1 MKLLLIHS
9 NNFKWQAKEKAL
21 KDIEELKEKV
31 FSFADSILVVFSAI
45 EKEDE
50 SSPDKIARN
59 AFESIKNAAIEIK
72 EKNIMLYPFVHLTE
86 QPSSPR
92 VAQKVLNKL
101 FELFSGDVDY
111 KVFRAPFGYYK
122 AFDLSNK
129 GHPLAERS
137 QIITISSSEAKAEEA
152 KTDEISKKEDLTA
165 IQAESAARSY
175 FRILTQK
182 GDLFE
187 VKDYKYKKN
196 EDKLKV
202 FTNYEINKDRTSPE
216 PPAHIALM
224 KKLEITDYE
233 PGTDPGNFRFPPRGF
248 IVKES
253 IQERVKQYIVDYG
266 AHIVTTPNFYDF
278 EHPAL
283 KKYLNRFPA
292 RQYVVESGSKNYF
305 MRFSACFGQFLT
317 LSQSTISYKNLPVKV
332 YELANSY
339 RREQSGEISGLR
351 RLRGFTMP
359 DMHSITSDIPM
370 AQKTF
375 REQYELCVNMMKD
388 FEHDYEVAYR
398 VQEHFF
404 AQHKDW
410 ILDMIKLSGKN
421 ALLELFKE
429 RYAYFILKF
438 EFNFVD
444 SQNKAAALSTVQ
456 IDVENGE
463 RFQIKYT
470 DEQGKENYPYIL
482 HCSISGSVER
492 DIYALLE
499 NASDNM
505 NRGEIGKLPFWLN
518 PVHVRILPVGEKHI
532 DFSNE
537 LAQKIKDQGIRV
549 EIDDRLSERIGK
561 RIRASEKLW
570 IPYTLVIGDK
580 ETSGENLSVR
590 KRGEDKDASM
600 STDELINEID
610 LLLKGYPRIPLAFP
624 SLVSKQV
631 IFSREV

>member
-21 KDIEELKEKV
+21 KEIEELKEKV
-31 FSFADSILVVFSAI
+31 FSTSESILVVFSAV
-45 EKEDE
+45 EKQDE
-50 SSPDKIARN
+50 SSPDKIAENSFN
-59 AFESIKNAAIEIK
+59 AIKSAAEEIK
-72 EKNIMLYPFVHLTE
+72 EKNIIVYPFVHLTE
-86 QPSSPR
+86 QPGSPR
-92 VAQKVLNKL
+92 VAQKVLKKIFTLLSDDSAYN
-101 FELFSGDVDY
+101 VY
-111 KVFRAPFGYYK
+111 QAPFGYYK

-129 GHPLAERS
+129 GHPLSERS
-137 QIITISSSEAKAEEA
+137 QIINVSSSEAVVEES
-152 KTDEISKKEDLTA
+152 KPDDVSKKEDLTA
-165 IQAESAARSY
+165 LHAESASKSY
-175 FRILTQK
+175 FRILSQK
-182 GDLFE
+182 GELFD
-187 VKDYKYKKN
+187 VKEYKFAKD
-196 EDKLKV
+196 ESKLKI

-216 PPAHIALM
+216 PPPHIFLM

-233 PGTDPGNFRFPPRGF
+233 PGTDSGNFRFPPRGY

-253 IQERVKQYIVDYG
+253 IQERVKQYIIDYG

-292 RQYVVESGSKNYF
+292 RQYVLESGNKNFF
-305 MRFSACFGQFLT
+305 MRFAACFGQFLA
-317 LSQSTISYKNLPVKV
+317 LSQATISYKNLPVKV
-332 YELANSY
+332 YELASSY

-359 DMHSITSDIPM
+359 DMHSVASDIPM
-370 AQKTF
+370 AQIAF
-375 REQYELCVNMMKD
+375 REQYELCVKMMKD
-388 FEHDYEVAYR
+388 FELDYEVAFR
-398 VQEHFF
+398 VQEDFF
-404 AQHKDW
+404 NEHKDW
-410 ILDMIKLSGKN
+410 ILEMIKLSGKN

-463 RFQIKYT
+463 RFQIRYV
-470 DEQGKENYPYIL
+470 DEKGEENYPFIL
-482 HCSISGSVER
+482 HCSVSGSVER

-505 NRGEIGKLPFWLN
+505 KKGNIGKLPVWLS
-518 PVHVRILPVGEKHI
+518 PVHVRILPVGEKHLE
-532 DFSNE
+532 FSLE
-537 LAQKIKDQGIRV
+537 IQQKFSQQGIRA

-561 RIRASEKLW
+561 RIRSSEKLW
-570 IPYTLVIGDK
+570 VPYTLVIGDK
-580 ETSGENLSVR
+580 EVSGENLSVR
-590 KRGEDKDASM
+590 KRGADNDASV
-600 STDELINEID
+600 SIDELLKEINSI
-610 LLLKGYPRIPLAFP
+610 LKGYPRLQLAFP
-624 SLVSKQV
+624 FLVSKQV

>member
-1 MKLLLIHS
+1 MK
-9 NNFKWQAKEKAL
+9 N
-21 KDIEELKEKV
+21 
-31 FSFADSILVVFSAI
+31 
-45 EKEDE
+45 
-50 SSPDKIARN
+50 
-59 AFESIKNAAIEIK
+59 
-72 EKNIMLYPFVHLTE
+72 
-86 QPSSPR
+86 
-92 VAQKVLNKL
+92 
-101 FELFSGDVDY
+101 
-111 KVFRAPFGYYK
+111 
-122 AFDLSNK
+122 
-129 GHPLAERS
+129 
-137 QIITISSSEAKAEEA
+137 
-152 KTDEISKKEDLTA
+152 
-165 IQAESAARSY
+165 
-175 FRILTQK
+175 
-182 GDLFE
+182 
-187 VKDYKYKKN
+187 
-196 EDKLKV
+196 
-202 FTNYEINKDRTSPE
+202 
-216 PPAHIALM
+216 
-224 KKLEITDYE
+224 LEITDYE

-253 IQERVKQYIVDYG
+253 IQERVKQYVVNYG

-305 MRFSACFGQFLT
+305 MRFSACFGQFLA
-317 LSQSTISYKNLPVKV
+317 LSQATVSYKNLPVKV

-359 DMHSITSDIPM
+359 DMHSVTSDIPM

-375 REQYELCVNMMKD
+375 REQYELCVKMMAD
-388 FEHDYEVAYR
+388 FELDYEVAFR
-398 VQEHFF
+398 VQEDFF
-404 AQHKDW
+404 NENKNW

-463 RFQIKYT
+463 RFQIKFV

-499 NASDNM
+499 NASDAM

-518 PVHVRILPVGEKHI
+518 PVHVRILPVGEKHLE
-532 DFSNE
+532 FSLQLME
-537 LAQKIKDQGIRV
+537 QFRERGIRTEV
-549 EIDDRLSERIGK
+549 DDRLSERIGK

-570 IPYTLVIGDK
+570 IPYSLVIGDK
-580 ETSGENLSVR
+580 EISGENLSVR
-590 KRGEDKDASM
+590 KRGQENDASM
-600 STDELINEID
+600 SMDELLKEITG
-610 LLLKGYPRIPLAFP
+610 LLQGYPLVPLAFP
-624 SLVSKQV
+624 PLVSKQV